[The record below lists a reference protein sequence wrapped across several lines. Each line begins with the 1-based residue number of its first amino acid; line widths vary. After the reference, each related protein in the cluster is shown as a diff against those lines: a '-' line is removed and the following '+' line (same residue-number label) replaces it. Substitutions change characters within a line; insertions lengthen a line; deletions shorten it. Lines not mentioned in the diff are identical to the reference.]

1 MILFSYME
9 KIVQTF
15 IVAGVVIKQD
25 GKYLLVQENRPG
37 TNVHGL
43 WNFPADK
50 VAEGITIEQT
60 AVKEAKE
67 ESGYDVEL
75 IRKLDI
81 FQENSE
87 VPPRHAFEARII
99 GGELKWP
106 EDEILN
112 AEWFTFEEIKKMS
125 AKLRGLWIIE
135 AISILECNK

>member
-1 MILFSYME
+1 ME
-9 KIVQTF
+9 KLIQTY

-25 GKYLLVQENRPG
+25 GKYLLVQENSPG
-37 TNVHGL
+37 AKDHGS
-43 WNFPADK
+43 WNFPAGR

-67 ESGYDVEL
+67 ESGFDVEL

-81 FQENSE
+81 FQENSD

-112 AEWFTFEEIKKMS
+112 AGWFTFSEIKEMS
-125 AKLRGLWIIE
+125 EKLRGGWIIE
-135 AISILECNK
+135 AINILEQSK